1 MNYLKI
7 LVPALLSTLLA
18 CSNQEDQAD
27 AYGNFE
33 AIEVMISA
41 EAQGRI
47 LSFNPL
53 EGAKLDKGQ
62 VVVVIDTV
70 QLHLKRVQLESGVA
84 SFGPKISTLDAQ
96 VNANQVQLKNLEREE
111 KRIDKLVEGGA
122 ATSKQK
128 DDIEGQ
134 IALLNAQ
141 ISAIE
146 SQKASVFA
154 EQNTLKVQIEQV
166 EDQIARSMIRNPKDG
181 VMLSKYK
188 EQGEIAAPGQALYKM
203 ANMDELILRA
213 YVSGNQ
219 LSEVVIGHS
228 VKVRF
233 DVADGMEERTG
244 LVSWVSPSAEFTPK
258 IIQTREERV
267 NLVYAIKVVVSNDG
281 SLKIG
286 MPGEVVFE

>member
-18 CSNQEDQAD
+18 CSNLEDQAD

-33 AIEVMISA
+33 AIEVMIST
-41 EAQGRI
+41 ESQGRI
-47 LSFNPL
+47 LVFEPV

-62 VVVVIDTV
+62 VTVVIDTV

-84 SFGPKISTLDAQ
+84 SLRPKITTLDAQ
-96 VNANQVQLKNLEREE
+96 VNANQVQLKNLEREK

-141 ISAIE
+141 ITAII

-154 EQNTLKVQIEQV
+154 ERNTLKVQIEQV

-188 EQGEIAAPGQALYKM
+188 EQGELAAPGQSLYKM

-213 YVSGNQ
+213 YVSGDQ
-219 LSEVVIGHS
+219 LSEVVTGNS
-228 VKVRF
+228 VTVMF
-233 DVADGMEERTG
+233 DGAGGMEERKG
-244 LVSWVSPSAEFTPK
+244 LVSWISSRAEFTPK

-267 NLVYAIKVVVSNDG
+267 NLVYAIKVVVPNDG

-286 MPGEVVFE
+286 MPGEVVF